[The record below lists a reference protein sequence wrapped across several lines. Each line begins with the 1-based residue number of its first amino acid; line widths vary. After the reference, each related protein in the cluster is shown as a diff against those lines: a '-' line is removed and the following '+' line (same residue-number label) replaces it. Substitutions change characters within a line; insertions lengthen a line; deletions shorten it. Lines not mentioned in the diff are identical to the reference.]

1 MFSKDPEDNAR
12 RLMVGMKNNLGPEEK
27 GLSYRIVP
35 TNGLARVEWLG
46 TVETNA
52 DDAIN
57 GEKKQKRADRIKPW
71 LVERFREALRWPSD
85 QLKQASKEHGYSF
98 NAYREACDDMG
109 VRAERARMEDGR
121 DAWFKF
127 VPPDWAHFNANDGG
141 QDAAF

>member
-1 MFSKDPEDNAR
+1 VEAMARVVGGVAWVNAVRSALMFSKDPEDNAR

-71 LVERFREALRWPSD
+71 LVERFREAISLALGP
-85 QLKQASKEHGYSF
+85 A
-98 NAYREACDDMG
+98 
-109 VRAERARMEDGR
+109 
-121 DAWFKF
+121 
-127 VPPDWAHFNANDGG
+127 
-141 QDAAF
+141 